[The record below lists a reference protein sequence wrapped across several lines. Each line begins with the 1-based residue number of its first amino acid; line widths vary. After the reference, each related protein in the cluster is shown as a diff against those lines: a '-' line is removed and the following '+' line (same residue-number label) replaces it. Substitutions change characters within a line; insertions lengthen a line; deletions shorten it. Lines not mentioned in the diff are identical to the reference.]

1 MAIKYLSAEKKAKQ
15 KRNRIIITVVTT
27 VLVITAIVFNI

>member
-15 KRNRIIITVVTT
+15 KRNRIIITV
-27 VLVITAIVFNI
+27 ITKILIIKAILL

>member
-15 KRNRIIITVVTT
+15 KRNRIIITVITT
-27 VLVITAIVFNI
+27 DRKSVV